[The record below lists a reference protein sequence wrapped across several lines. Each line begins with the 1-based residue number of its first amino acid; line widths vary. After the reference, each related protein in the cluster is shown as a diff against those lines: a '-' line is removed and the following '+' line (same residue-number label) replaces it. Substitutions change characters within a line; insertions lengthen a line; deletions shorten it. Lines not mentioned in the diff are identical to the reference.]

1 MKKQIESIIKNDDL
15 IKITFYPQNIN
26 HDCDE
31 HQVQST
37 TRFAKWDND
46 CGFVF
51 KPKTK
56 NVSPFV
62 KYFDVEKNGYRTAT
76 TKHRA
81 VFISLDNQNY
91 AWNGV

>member
-1 MKKQIESIIKNDDL
+1 MKKEIESIIRNDDTF
-15 IKITFYPQNIN
+15 KITFYPQNMN
-26 HDCDE
+26 ADVED

-37 TRFAKWDND
+37 TRLASWNED
-46 CGFVF
+46 CDFVF

>member
-15 IKITFYPQNIN
+15 FKITFYPQNIN
-26 HDCDE
+26 YDFDD

-76 TKHRA
+76 TKYRA

>member
-15 IKITFYPQNIN
+15 FKITFYPQNIN
-26 HDCDE
+26 HDFE
-31 HQVQST
+31 AHQVQST
-37 TRFAKWDND
+37 TRLASWNND

-62 KYFDVEKNGYRTAT
+62 KFYDVENKGYRIAT
-76 TKHRA
+76 TKYRA
-81 VFISLDNQNY
+81 VSISLDNNHY
-91 AWNGV
+91 TWTGI